1 MLLPRFTS
9 FRIRFLKRN
18 CLPLFLLALGFS
30 SPLVGQEKSA
40 TAKVDTAKEEKSKTD
55 EKKETIVTTK
65 HSLAINGI
73 DVAYEAVAGKLQL
86 RDDALKSKAE
96 MFFIAYTRTDVAN
109 LGARPVTFCF
119 NGGPGSSSVW
129 LHLGMLGPKRIPFP
143 DDATPLRPPYKLTDN
158 NMSLLDVTDLVFIDP
173 VSTGYSRPT
182 EGEGKEQFHGY
193 EEDLRSVGQFIH
205 DWTTKYQRWLS
216 PKFVLGESYGG
227 VRAAGLAGYLQDR
240 YYMELN
246 GAVIVSGVINFQTLR
261 FGGSNDLPYITFL
274 PTYAATAWYHKAL
287 SPELQ
292 GQTVEA
298 VVKQAEEFANGRYAA
313 SLLKGTSLSP
323 EEFSITADQLSK
335 LTGLSRE
342 FVIKAKLRV
351 DMDRFGKE
359 LLRSKSRTIG
369 RFDSRYVGI
378 DRDDAGDGYEYD
390 ASGAAIFGPFT
401 ATFNDYVRRDLEYKE
416 DRVYEI
422 LTGNVQ
428 PWSYRR
434 FEGRYVDATDTLRKA
449 MTANP
454 YLKVFLAC
462 GYYDL
467 ATPHFAMMN
476 TTNHLMLEPTL
487 KANLQYGFYEGG
499 HMMYIYQ
506 PAMVKLRE
514 DLLKY
519 YESAANAE
527 RRAASPTP

>member
-1 MLLPRFTS
+1 MPFLRDRFS
-9 FRIRFLKRN
+9 KVCFGGI
-18 CLPLFLLALGFS
+18 LACTLISTPIF
-30 SPLVGQEKSA
+30 GQEKSA
-40 TAKVDTAKEEKSKTD
+40 AELKKAKDSSDSKEKKSEADK
-55 EKKETIVTTK
+55 EASKKETMVTTK
-65 HSLAINGI
+65 HSIVI
-73 DVAYEAVAGKLQL
+73 DGKTVAYEAVAGKLPIK
-86 RDDALKSKAE
+86 DDAQKSKAE
-96 MFFIAYTRTDVAN
+96 MFFIAYTRSGVTE
-109 LGARPVTFCF
+109 LGKRPVTFCF

-129 LHLGMLGPKRIPFP
+129 LHLGMLGPKRIRFP
-143 DDATPLRPPYKLTDN
+143 DDATPLRAPYSLEEN
-158 NMSLLDVTDLVFIDP
+158 SLSLLDVTDLVFIDP
-173 VSTGYSRPT
+173 VSTGYSRPA
-182 EGEGKEQFHGY
+182 EGEEKSQFHGY

-246 GAVIVSGVINFQTLR
+246 GAIIVSGVINFQTLR

-274 PTYAATAWYHKAL
+274 PTYAATAWYHKVLPAD
-287 SPELQ
+287 LQ
-292 GQTVEA
+292 SQPLEV

-313 SLLKGTSLSP
+313 GLLKGTSLSP
-323 EEFSITADQLSK
+323 EEFRAVAELVSRY
-335 LTGLSRE
+335 TGLSNS
-342 FVIKAKLRV
+342 FVTKSKLRI
-351 DMDRFGKE
+351 DQDRFGKE
-359 LLRSKSRTIG
+359 LLRSKSRTVG

-401 ATFNDYVRRDLEYKE
+401 ATFNDYVRRELGFEE
-416 DRVYEI
+416 NRVYEI

-428 PWSYRR
+428 PWSYKR
-434 FEGRYVDATDTLRKA
+434 FEGRYVDATETLRKA

-476 TTNHLMLEPTL
+476 TTDHLLLEPSL
-487 KANLQYGFYEGG
+487 KNNIEYRYYEGG

-506 PAMVKLRE
+506 PSMVKLRE
-514 DLLKY
+514 DLVKF
-519 YESAANAE
+519 YEKAVA
-527 RRAASPTP
+527 PMK

>member
-1 MLLPRFTS
+1 MPSNLPQHLS
-9 FRIRFLKRN
+9 FA
-18 CLPLFLLALGFS
+18 LFLLLPAIGAS
-30 SPLVGQEKSA
+30 SLAQEKPA
-40 TAKVDTAKEEKSKTD
+40 AEKTKADKPAEEKADKDKSDKD
-55 EKKETIVTTK
+55 KKETIVTTK
-65 HSLAINGI
+65 HSVTIAGTE
-73 DVAYEAVAGKLQL
+73 VTYEATAGKLTL
-86 RDDALKSKAE
+86 KDDALKSKAE
-96 MFFIAYTRTDVAN
+96 MFFISYTRTGIAEGVK
-109 LGARPVTFCF
+109 RPVTFCF

-129 LHLGMLGPKRIPFP
+129 LHLGMLGPKRIRFS
-143 DDATPLRPPYKLTDN
+143 DDAKPLRPPYQLEPN
-158 NMSLLDVTDLVFIDP
+158 SQSLLDVTDLVFIDP
-173 VSTGYSRPT
+173 VSTGYSRPA

-193 EEDLRSVGQFIH
+193 EEDLRSVAQFIH

-227 VRAAGLAGYLQDR
+227 IRAAGLAGYLQDR

-274 PTYAATAWYHKAL
+274 PTYTATAWYHGVL
-287 SPELQ
+287 PPELQ
-292 GQTVEA
+292 SQPLET
-298 VVKQAEEFANGRYAA
+298 VVKQSEEFANGRYAA
-313 SLLKGTSLSP
+313 ALLKGSSVSQ
-323 EEFSITADQLSK
+323 EDFSTAADLLAK
-335 LTGLSRE
+335 YTGLSRDYI
-342 FVIKAKLRV
+342 VKARLRI
-351 DMDRFGKE
+351 DMNRFAKE

-369 RFDSRYVGI
+369 RFDSRYLGV

-434 FEGRYVDATDTLRKA
+434 FEGRYVDATDTLRRA

-454 YLKVFLAC
+454 YLKLFLAC

-476 TTNHLMLEPTL
+476 TTNHLLLDPTL
-487 KANLQYGFYEGG
+487 KSNFQYGFYEGG
-499 HMMYIYQ
+499 HMMYIYEPSMQ
-506 PAMVKLRE
+506 KLRA
-514 DLLKY
+514 DLLKF
-519 YESAANAE
+519 YENASAK
-527 RRAASPTP
+527 R

>member
-1 MLLPRFTS
+1 M
-9 FRIRFLKRN
+9 IRN
-18 CLPLFLLALGFS
+18 QPLFVTAPWSLCFLFVAMGAFVPVWS
-30 SPLVGQEKSA
+30 QEKPTTDA
-40 TAKVDTAKEEKSKTD
+40 AAKPKPEEAKDS
-55 EKKETIVTTK
+55 IVTTK
-65 HSLAINGI
+65 HSVVIAGNQISY
-73 DVAYEAVAGKLQL
+73 DAMAGKLPL
-86 RDDALKSKAE
+86 KDDALKSKAE
-96 MFFIAYTRTDVAN
+96 VFFISYTRTGVEATEK
-109 LGARPVTFCF
+109 RPVTFCF

-129 LHLGMLGPKRIPFP
+129 LHLGMLGPKRIRFP
-143 DDATPLRPPYKLTDN
+143 DDATPLRPPYSLEDN
-158 NMSLLDVTDLVFIDP
+158 DLSLLDVTDLVFIDP
-173 VSTGYSRPT
+173 VSTGYSRPS

-287 SPELQ
+287 PSDLQ
-292 GQTVEA
+292 SQGIES
-298 VVKQAEEFANGRYAA
+298 VVKQAEEFANGRYAS
-313 SLLKGTSLSP
+313 SLLKGTSLTP
-323 EEFSITADQLSK
+323 EEFSITADQLAR

-342 FVIKAKLRV
+342 FVIKAKLRI
-351 DMDRFGKE
+351 DMDRFAKE
-359 LLRSKSRTIG
+359 LLRSKSRTVG

-401 ATFNDYVRRDLEYKE
+401 ATFNDYVRRNLEYKE

-476 TTNHLMLEPTL
+476 TTNHLMLEPSL
-487 KANLQYGFYEGG
+487 KNNLTYGFYEGG
-499 HMMYIYQ
+499 HMMYIFQ
-506 PAMVKLRE
+506 PSLTKLRS
-514 DLLKY
+514 DLVQFYATASATLK
-519 YESAANAE
+519 
-527 RRAASPTP
+527 PVP